1 MLVPAQLYREELK
14 RMTTECWVK
23 PKYKYYFAGE
33 FYELQIGDNWQ
44 YRRSYACLDSNGE
57 IIGYFSYNFNEHDAR
72 MRDFGLMSFIDKKN
86 PILIRDVHNHVVDM
100 LTNGKAV
107 SLELWAFTDNPAC
120 NLYNRYMKKHG
131 GNKLCELTNS
141 AFFDGHFHNT
151 AIYEIQAE
159 DFIE

>member
-1 MLVPAQLYREELK
+1 MLVPAQLYKEEL
-14 RMTTECWVK
+14 RRLNTACWVK

-33 FYELQIGDNWQ
+33 FYELQIGDNWK

-72 MRDFGLMSFIDKKN
+72 MRDFGLMSFIDTKN

-100 LTNGKAV
+100 LTNDKAV

-120 NLYNRYMKKHG
+120 NLYNRYMEEHG
-131 GNKLCELTNS
+131 GKKLCELTNS

-159 DFIE
+159 DFIP

>member
-33 FYELQIGDNWQ
+33 FYELQIGDNWK

-159 DFIE
+159 DFIP